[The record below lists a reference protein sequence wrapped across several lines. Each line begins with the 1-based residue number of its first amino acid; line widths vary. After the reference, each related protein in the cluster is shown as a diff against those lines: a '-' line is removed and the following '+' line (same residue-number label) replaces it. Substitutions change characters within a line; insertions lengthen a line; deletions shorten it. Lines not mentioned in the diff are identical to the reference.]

1 MGPPTQI
8 GAPIRIAYLIVQ
20 HNCDIGTT
28 HRLCC
33 CSWIY
38 KDLVHFEK
46 TIWSTKHTSQSTG
59 LSNVSPIQDQRI
71 KTHLGKVQKSK
82 NHLGQVQKSTPLKR
96 RLAKRKT
103 LHRIQNAASLSN
115 NHNIITLCH
124 YNTTNVNTKIK
135 TNQNVVVYSSFLPL
149 FSKSESIPKNNWE
162 NSLHLSPPVSET
174 NRRLKV
180 SNPPLQE
187 KKPIDSF
194 PLTQLSDR
202 EFLSPLNQSKP
213 HKFPTTF
220 HSFPTKVTMTNDT
233 WILYQPYAQHA
244 PRYHTNDNFTRRNC
258 TNPT

>member
-8 GAPIRIAYLIVQ
+8 GAPICIAYLIVQ

-174 NRRLKV
+174 LKKTQGV
-180 SNPPLQE
+180 NPLF
-187 KKPIDSF
+187 KK
-194 PLTQLSDR
+194 
-202 EFLSPLNQSKP
+202 
-213 HKFPTTF
+213 
-220 HSFPTKVTMTNDT
+220 
-233 WILYQPYAQHA
+233 
-244 PRYHTNDNFTRRNC
+244 RNL
-258 TNPT
+258 